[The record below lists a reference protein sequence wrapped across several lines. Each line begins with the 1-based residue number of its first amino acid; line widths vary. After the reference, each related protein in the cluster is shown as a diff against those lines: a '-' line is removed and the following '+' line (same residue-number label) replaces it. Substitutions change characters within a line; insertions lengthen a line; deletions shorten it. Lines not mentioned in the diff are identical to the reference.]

1 MQGNDVQPLLTR
13 KRQMGVKTRRQPT
26 VGVRIGMCVR
36 SARTISHEAIFA
48 LAAQK
53 GQVIRMLAGARVML
67 RANLRRG
74 LKPKRSSPD
83 LHAVTNYAENVG
95 AGIESL
101 EALRHSQ
108 CHT

>member
-1 MQGNDVQPLLTR
+1 M
-13 KRQMGVKTRRQPT
+13 
-26 VGVRIGMCVR
+26 GVRIGLCVR
-36 SARTISHEAIFA
+36 SARTISYETIFA

-53 GQVIRMLAGARVML
+53 GHVIRMLADARVML

-74 LKPKRSSPD
+74 LKPKRSSPN
-83 LHAVTNYAENVG
+83 LHAVANYAEKVG

-108 CHT
+108 RH